1 MLDFFN
7 MQHALP
13 RWPTLRSSL
22 LRWSRPLSR
31 LLPIVSLAAWLMI
44 AMSITGCGA
53 GGGGPDVDR
62 QEIETVLRD
71 YLPKLGQAYA
81 TRDTSILEGYAV
93 PKEMARIQ
101 LRTDELK
108 STGRVYEPE
117 FKEVTVEDISVWNYA
132 NAFVTTLEV
141 WDVRSF
147 TLGTHLLVNESLG
160 QRNRVKYQVKRKGDA
175 WVILYRE
182 LDQTYDQ

>member
-1 MLDFFN
+1 MLDCKD
-7 MQHALP
+7 MKH
-13 RWPTLRSSL
+13 R
-22 LRWSRPLSR
+22 RPR
-31 LLPIVSLAAWLMI
+31 LLLIAFLALLPA
-44 AMSITGCGA
+44 AGCG
-53 GGGGPDVDR
+53 GPSGDPQVNR

-81 TRDTSILEGYAV
+81 KRDMSILANLAV
-93 PKEMARIQ
+93 PKEMARIS
-101 LRTDELK
+101 LRTEELAA
-108 STGRVYEPE
+108 TGRVYEPE
-117 FKEVTVEDISVWNYA
+117 FKEVTVEDVSVWNYS

-160 QRNRVKYQVKRKGDA
+160 QRNRVKYQMKRKEGS

-182 LDQTYDQ
+182 LDQTFEQ